1 MADAPLLSV
10 HGVSKRFGVVQALK
24 DVSISAEAGSVLG
37 LCGENGAGKS
47 TLVKILMGM
56 YRPDSGSI
64 RLDGK
69 PVVIR
74 STREGQGLGIALV
87 SQELSLA
94 NDLSVEDNIW
104 LGSNKV
110 PLLHR
115 SRKLRRRAAE
125 AVATLGLDPAIL
137 DRPVGTLSLA
147 ERQLVEIA
155 RNLCRDARVL
165 ILDEPT
171 ATLSDRD
178 IAKLFAAIRG
188 VAAQGCAVVY
198 ITHRL
203 GEVFE
208 ICDRVTVLRNG
219 RVAGSHVVA
228 DIDRGRLIEE
238 MIGRQFEGMY
248 PPAAGASEAAGT
260 ILDVRGLTIPSVAH
274 DVSFAVAAGEIVGI
288 AGQIGSGAAEVVRAL
303 AGLVPEAVGALT
315 WRGRPLRI
323 GTRADMLKAGFAFVS
338 EDRGGEG
345 MFRNLSIR
353 NNLVV
358 TAPRALSPL
367 WLDRVRALDEAAT
380 YAAERVGID
389 TGRLPHP
396 VSQLS
401 GGNQQK
407 VVFGRFLD
415 KKQIAGNGG
424 ARRMPGLLLMN
435 EPTRGVDVGARAD
448 LYRLMREYCR
458 NGFGLVVY
466 SSDLEELLGMSDSVI
481 TMYRGRVSGRYPGGE
496 EHIAKVL
503 ADITHAPQ
511 SAQVSA
517 PATRQ

>member
-1 MADAPLLSV
+1 MADALLSV
-10 HGVSKRFGVVQALK
+10 RDVSKRFGVVQALQN
-24 DVSISAEAGSVLG
+24 VSISAQAGSVLG

-47 TLVKILMGM
+47 TLVKILMGVH
-56 YRPDSGSI
+56 RPDSGSI
-64 RLDGK
+64 HLDGK
-69 PVVIR
+69 PVTIR

-104 LGSNKV
+104 LGSTRV
-110 PLLHR
+110 PMLHR
-115 SRKLRRRAAE
+115 RRALRQRAAE

-137 DRPVGTLSLA
+137 DRPLGALSLA

-155 RNLCRDARVL
+155 RNLCRDARIL

-171 ATLSDRD
+171 ATLSDGD

-188 VAAQGCAVVY
+188 LAAEGCAVIY

-219 RVAGSHVVA
+219 SVAGSHDVA
-228 DIDRGRLIEE
+228 AIDRGRLIEE
-238 MIGRQFEGMY
+238 MIGRQFDGMY
-248 PPAAGASEAAGT
+248 PPAAGTASDAAGP
-260 ILDVRGLTIPSVAH
+260 ILDVRGLSIPSVVH

-303 AGLVPEAVGALT
+303 AGLVPDASGLLT

-323 GTRADMLKAGFAFVS
+323 GARADMLKAGFAFVS

-367 WLDRVRALDEAAT
+367 WFDRVRALDEVAI

-389 TGRLPHP
+389 TGRLRHP

-407 VVFGRFLD
+407 VVFGRFLNR
-415 KKQIAGNGG
+415 KHIAGDAG
-424 ARRMPGLLLMN
+424 AGRPPGLLLMN

-458 NGFGLVVY
+458 SGFGLVVY

-481 TMYRGRVSGRYPGGE
+481 TMYRGRISGRYPGRAAD
-496 EHIAKVL
+496 ITKVL

-511 SAQVSA
+511 ASKASATS
-517 PATRQ
+517 P

>member
-1 MADAPLLSV
+1 MPEVPLLSV
-10 HGVSKRFGVVQALK
+10 RGVSKRFGVIQALE
-24 DVSISAEAGSVLG
+24 DVSVSAQAGSVLG

-47 TLVKILMGM
+47 TLVKILMGV
-56 YRPDSGSI
+56 YRPDAGSI
-64 RLDGK
+64 HLDGK
-69 PVVIR
+69 PVIVR
-74 STREGQGLGIALV
+74 STREGQELGIALV

-104 LGSNKV
+104 LGSTRV
-110 PLLHR
+110 PMLHR
-115 SRKLRRRAAE
+115 SRALRKRAGE
-125 AVATLGLDPAIL
+125 TVGILGLDPGIL
-137 DRPVGTLSLA
+137 DRLVGELSLA

-155 RNLCRDARVL
+155 RNLCRDARLL

-171 ATLSDRD
+171 ATLSDTD

-188 VAAQGCAVVY
+188 LIAQGRAVIY

-219 RVAGSHVVA
+219 RVAGSHSVA
-228 DIDRGRLIEE
+228 DIDRDRLIED
-238 MIGRQFEGMY
+238 MIGRQFDAMFPE
-248 PPAAGASEAAGT
+248 AASAAAGT
-260 ILDVRGLTIPSVAH
+260 ILDVRGLTIPSVVC
-274 DVSFAVAAGEIVGI
+274 DVSFAVPAGQIVGI

-303 AGLVPEAVGALT
+303 AGLVPEATAALT
-315 WRGRPLRI
+315 WRGRPLRL

-345 MFRNLSIR
+345 VFRNLSIR

-358 TAPRALSPL
+358 TAARELSPI
-367 WLDRVRALDEAAT
+367 WVDRVRALDRAAS
-380 YAAERVGID
+380 YAAQRVGLD
-389 TGRLPHP
+389 AARLRHV

-415 KKQIAGNGG
+415 RKQIDAGPSDAGR
-424 ARRMPGLLLMN
+424 APGLLLMN

-458 NGFGLVVY
+458 NGFGLVMY
-466 SSDLEELLGMSDSVI
+466 SSDLEELLGISDEII
-481 TMYRGRVSGRYPGGE
+481 TMYRGRVIGRYPGGQGR
-496 EHIAKVL
+496 IAEVL
-503 ADITHAPQ
+503 ADITHAPH
-511 SAQVSA
+511 A
-517 PATRQ
+517 ATPPG

>member
-1 MADAPLLSV
+1 MADATLLSV
-10 HGVSKRFGVVQALK
+10 HDVSKRFGVVQALE
-24 DVSISAEAGSVLG
+24 DVSISAQAGSVLG

-47 TLVKILMGM
+47 TLVKILMGV
-56 YRPDSGSI
+56 YRPDAGSI
-64 RLDGK
+64 HLDGK

-87 SQELSLA
+87 SQELALA

-104 LGSNKV
+104 LGSTRV

-115 SRKLRRRAAE
+115 SRALRKRAAE

-137 DRPVGTLSLA
+137 DRQVGALSLA

-155 RNLCRDARVL
+155 RNLCREARIL

-188 VAAQGCAVVY
+188 LAAQGCAVIY

-219 RVAGSHVVA
+219 RVAGSHA
-228 DIDRGRLIEE
+228 IGDIDRGRLIEE

-248 PPAAGASEAAGT
+248 PPADAHAAEVAET
-260 ILDVRGLTIPSVAH
+260 ILDVRGLTIPSVVD
-274 DVSFAVAAGEIVGI
+274 DVSFTVASGQIVGI

-323 GTRADMLKAGFAFVS
+323 GSRADMLKAGFAFVS

-358 TAPRALSPL
+358 TAPRELSPL

-389 TGRLPHP
+389 TGRMRHP
-396 VSQLS
+396 ASQLS

-407 VVFGRFLD
+407 VVFGRFID
-415 KKQIAGNGG
+415 RKQIAGDSG
-424 ARRMPGLLLMN
+424 AGRTSGLLLMN

-458 NGFGLVVY
+458 SGFGLVVY
-466 SSDLEELLGMSDSVI
+466 SSDLEELLGMSDSII
-481 TMYRGRVSGRYPGGE
+481 TMYRGRVSGRYPGGQA
-496 EHIAKVL
+496 HIAAVL

-511 SAQVSA
+511 AAQVA
-517 PATRQ
+517 ATRQ